1 MTQQEL
7 AEAAEL
13 SLRSIQR
20 IEAGQLNVL
29 MTTIVRLRSAL
40 GCSADGLLP

>member
-29 MTTIVRLRSAL
+29 MTTVVRLRNAL
-40 GCSADGLLP
+40 GCSVDEILP

>member
-20 IEAGQLNVL
+20 IEAGQLNIL
-29 MTTIVRLRSAL
+29 MTTVVRIRNAL
-40 GCSADGLLP
+40 GCSADDLLP